1 MQWPKRTRGSVDWA
15 CVALISFC
23 FEETLY
29 RTFHMCFLPN
39 LVHFATR
46 FQRKRFFNKSTNRKQ
61 KLPEAAMFGSD
72 RDKISDLHRGPSID
86 ASNQVS
92 VHLEKRIREEF
103 FRNRP
108 TGNNNCMWR
117 PCLLT
122 DRDNTGSR
130 YRWHSIDDFHQVLVH
145 LAKRFQ
151 RRRFF
156 RDRLIINKN
165 CL

>member
-1 MQWPKRTRGSVDWA
+1 MSPSFHSALKKRYTEPFICVSYQIWFILLLGFRGKD
-15 CVALISFC
+15 
-23 FEETLY
+23 
-29 RTFHMCFLPN
+29 FL
-39 LVHFATR
+39 
-46 FQRKRFFNKSTNRKQ
+46 TNRQTGNKNCLRRPCLVADQ
-61 KLPEAAMFGSD
+61 
-72 RDKISDLHRGPSID
+72 DKISDLHRGPSID